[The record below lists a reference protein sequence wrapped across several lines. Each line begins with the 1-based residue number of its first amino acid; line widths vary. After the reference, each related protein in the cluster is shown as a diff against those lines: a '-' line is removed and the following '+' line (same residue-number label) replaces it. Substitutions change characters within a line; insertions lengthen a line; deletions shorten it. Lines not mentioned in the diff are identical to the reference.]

1 MYGRELA
8 LVCNIVG
15 GGHLLWALLLL
26 LVLGEGLVV
35 ELAGLNAS
43 QFWLCGF
50 VG

>member
-8 LVCNIVG
+8 LVCDIVG
-15 GGHLLWALLLL
+15 GGHLLWALLL

-43 QFWLCGF
+43 QFWLCRF